1 MNADTV
7 AALNDPATKQKLESL
22 GVVVKGSTPAELAAF
37 LKAEMDKWG
46 PVIKAAGI
54 SGTAAN

>member
-7 AALNDPATKQKLESL
+7 AALAEPGTRAKFEPL
-22 GVVVKGSTPAELAAF
+22 GIDVRSSTPDELGARVRSEIE
-37 LKAEMDKWG
+37 LWG

-54 SGTAAN
+54 KAE

>member
-7 AALNDPATKQKLESL
+7 AALNDPATKQKLELL
-22 GVVVKGSTPAELAAF
+22 GVVVQARRRPSLRAF